1 MGVYLFGGHYSTP
14 FMRLYLLC
22 VEGYLEGRISPSP
35 PLVVPSEESTHTHV
49 KMYPH
54 MPRVDD
60 LRGHFIQQIF
70 IDIRENAL

>member
-14 FMRLYLLC
+14 FMRICLLC

-35 PLVVPSEESTHTHV
+35 PLVVPSEESTHTRKNVPSHT
-49 KMYPH
+49 
-54 MPRVDD
+54 PRVDD